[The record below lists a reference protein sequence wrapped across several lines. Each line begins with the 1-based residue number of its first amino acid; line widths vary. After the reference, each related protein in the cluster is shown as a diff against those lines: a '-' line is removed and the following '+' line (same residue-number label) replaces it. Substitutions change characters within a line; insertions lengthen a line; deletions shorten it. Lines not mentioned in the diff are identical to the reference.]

1 MPFYDTDNIQCWV
14 ESAFIDEYE
23 LQVENG
29 NDEIVNGMK
38 ECVTCIPV
46 SPMKG
51 WIYDW
56 LDNEIENKRLIGAII
71 NSIDYTKMR
80 TDLKEWIESFEE
92 MKALDEK
99 DKKLNETL
107 KDMKGEVVANAI
119 IEGIKAVVDSVV
131 PKVYGRNA

>member
-29 NDEIVNGMK
+29 NDEIVNVMK

-46 SPMKG
+46 SPMKE

-56 LDNEIENKRLIGAII
+56 LDNEIENKRLLGAII

-99 DKKLNETL
+99 DKKLNE
-107 KDMKGEVVANAI
+107 KGT
-119 IEGIKAVVDSVV
+119 
-131 PKVYGRNA
+131 